1 PYRSRFVTSAPIHTH
16 YQPPPKSL
24 SASLFLFFRL
34 IQNSPRSCRD
44 PRLQRSRSFLPSSP
58 LPSPRVVPFPRPG
71 PESRLLLVPL
81 PFQDL
86 QYENS
91 DPWLWLKFRASSSP
105 QPAPQSSQ
113 CAPSGPVSPVQL

>member
-1 PYRSRFVTSAPIHTH
+1 MRLLISSRVIADWTLSFASGSIQTRFT
-16 YQPPPKSL
+16 PPPNRL
-24 SASLFLFFRL
+24 AGSLFWFFRL

-58 LPSPRVVPFPRPG
+58 LPSPRVEPFPRPG

-91 DPWLWLKFRASSSP
+91 DPCRWLRF
-105 QPAPQSSQ
+105 
-113 CAPSGPVSPVQL
+113 PS